1 MLTSYYLNGILD
13 KAFREDIGAGDLTTL
28 YTVPSNAVGSGCL
41 VAREKGLLA
50 GVNAAV
56 AAFCYLDNSVE
67 CECFLSDGDRVEKES
82 LVMVVSGPL
91 QPILSSE
98 RIALNL
104 LQRLS
109 GIATQTARWAEE
121 IKEYPARLVDT
132 RKTTP
137 GLRMLE
143 KYAVRI
149 GGGQNHRLALD
160 GGILIKDNH
169 ITAAG
174 GIGEAVRSVRNSAPF
189 TLRIEVE
196 VTSLEELEEALAAG
210 ADIIMLD
217 NMEPTLMQQ
226 AVELAAGRAL
236 LEASGNI
243 TQLHLKEI
251 ASTGV
256 DFISCGALTHSSRAL
271 DLAFI
276 LER

>member
-1 MLTSYYLNGILD
+1 MLTSYHINEVLD
-13 KAFREDIGAGDLTTL
+13 RAFREDIGAGDLTTI
-28 YTVPSNAVGSGCL
+28 YTVPSNAAGNGRL
-41 VAREKGLLA
+41 LAREKGLLA

-67 CECFLSDGDRVEKES
+67 CECLLSDGDPVEEGS
-82 LVMVVSGPL
+82 LVMMVNGPFK
-91 QPILSSE
+91 PILSSE

-121 IKEYPARLVDT
+121 IKDYPARLVDT

-137 GLRMLE
+137 GLRLLE

-149 GGGQNHRLALD
+149 GGGLNHRLALD
-160 GGILIKDNH
+160 GGILIKENH

-174 GIGEAVRSVRNSAPF
+174 GIGEAVRSIRNRAPF

-196 VTSLEELEEALAAG
+196 VTSLEELEEALDAG

-217 NMEPTLMQQ
+217 NMKPALMQQ
-226 AVELAAGRAL
+226 AVELNNGRAL

-243 TQLHLKEI
+243 TRQHLKEV

-256 DFISCGALTHSSRAL
+256 DFISCGALTHSSRVL
-271 DLAFI
+271 DFSFVLK
-276 LER
+276 R

>member
-1 MLTSYYLNGILD
+1 LLTSYHINEVLD
-13 KAFREDIGAGDLTTL
+13 RAFREDIGAGDLTTI
-28 YTVPSNAVGSGCL
+28 YTVPSNAAGNGRL
-41 VAREKGLLA
+41 LAREKGLLA

-67 CECFLSDGDRVEKES
+67 CECLLSDGDPVEEGS
-82 LVMVVSGPL
+82 LVMMVNGPFK
-91 QPILSSE
+91 PILSSE

-121 IKEYPARLVDT
+121 IKDYPARLVDT

-137 GLRMLE
+137 GLRLLE

-149 GGGQNHRLALD
+149 GGGLNHRLALD
-160 GGILIKDNH
+160 GGILIKENH

-174 GIGEAVRSVRNSAPF
+174 GIGEAVRSIRNRAPF

-196 VTSLEELEEALAAG
+196 VTSLEELEEALDAG

-217 NMEPTLMQQ
+217 NMKPALMQQ
-226 AVELAAGRAL
+226 AVELNNGRAL

-243 TQLHLKEI
+243 TRQHLKEV

-256 DFISCGALTHSSRAL
+256 DFISCGALTHSSRVL
-271 DLAFI
+271 DFSFV

>member
-1 MLTSYYLNGILD
+1 MLTSYHINEVLD
-13 KAFREDIGAGDLTTL
+13 RAFREDIGAGDLTTI
-28 YTVPSNAVGSGCL
+28 YTVPSNAAGNGRL
-41 VAREKGLLA
+41 LAREKGLLA

-67 CECFLSDGDRVEKES
+67 CECLLSDGDPVEEGS
-82 LVMVVSGPL
+82 LVMMVNGPFK
-91 QPILSSE
+91 PILSSE
-98 RIALNL
+98 RIAMNL

-121 IKEYPARLVDT
+121 IKDYPARLVDT

-137 GLRMLE
+137 GLRLLE

-149 GGGQNHRLALD
+149 GGGLNHRLALD
-160 GGILIKDNH
+160 GGILIKENH

-174 GIGEAVRSVRNSAPF
+174 GIGEAVRSIRNRAPF

-196 VTSLEELEEALAAG
+196 VTSLEELEEALDAG

-217 NMEPTLMQQ
+217 NMKPALMQQ
-226 AVELAAGRAL
+226 AVELNNGRAL

-243 TQLHLKEI
+243 TRQHLKEV

-256 DFISCGALTHSSRAL
+256 DFISCGALTHSSRVL
-271 DLAFI
+271 DFSFVLK
-276 LER
+276 R

>member
-1 MLTSYYLNGILD
+1 MLTSYHINEVLD
-13 KAFREDIGAGDLTTL
+13 RAFREDIGAGDLTTI
-28 YTVPSNAVGSGCL
+28 YTVPSNAAGNGRL
-41 VAREKGLLA
+41 LAREKGLLA

-67 CECFLSDGDRVEKES
+67 CECLLSDGDPVEEGS
-82 LVMVVSGPL
+82 LVMMVNGPFK
-91 QPILSSE
+91 PILSSE

-121 IKEYPARLVDT
+121 IKDYPARLVDT

-137 GLRMLE
+137 GLRLLE

-149 GGGQNHRLALD
+149 GGGLNHRLALD
-160 GGILIKDNH
+160 GGILIKENH

-174 GIGEAVRSVRNSAPF
+174 GIGEAVRSIRNRAPF

-196 VTSLEELEEALAAG
+196 VTSLEELEEALDAG

-217 NMEPTLMQQ
+217 NMKLALMQQ
-226 AVELAAGRAL
+226 AVELNNGRAL

-243 TQLHLKEI
+243 TRQHLKEV

-256 DFISCGALTHSSRAL
+256 DFISCGALTHSSRVL
-271 DLAFI
+271 DFSFV

>member
-1 MLTSYYLNGILD
+1 MLTSYHINEVLD
-13 KAFREDIGAGDLTTL
+13 RAFREDIGAGDLTTI
-28 YTVPSNAVGSGCL
+28 YTVPSNAAGNGRL
-41 VAREKGLLA
+41 LAREKGLLA

-67 CECFLSDGDRVEKES
+67 CECLLSDGDPVEEGS
-82 LVMVVSGPL
+82 LVMMVNGPFK
-91 QPILSSE
+91 PILSSE

-121 IKEYPARLVDT
+121 IKDYPARLVDT

-137 GLRMLE
+137 GLRLLE

-149 GGGQNHRLALD
+149 GGGLNHRLALD
-160 GGILIKDNH
+160 GGILIKENH

-174 GIGEAVRSVRNSAPF
+174 GIGEAVRSIRNRAPF

-196 VTSLEELEEALAAG
+196 VTSLEELEEALDAG

-217 NMEPTLMQQ
+217 NMKPALMQQ
-226 AVELAAGRAL
+226 AVELNNGRAL

-243 TQLHLKEI
+243 TRQHLKEV

-256 DFISCGALTHSSRAL
+256 DFISCGALTHSSRVL
-271 DLAFI
+271 DFSFV